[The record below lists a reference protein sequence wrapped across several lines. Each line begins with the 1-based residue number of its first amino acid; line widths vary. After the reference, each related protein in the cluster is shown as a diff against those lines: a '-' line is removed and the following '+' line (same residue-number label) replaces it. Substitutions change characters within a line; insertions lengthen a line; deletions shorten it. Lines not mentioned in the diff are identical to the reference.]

1 MGFER
6 WQAASKSLDIV
17 FPPLWNESSQ
27 VKAENARTYA
37 ELFRVLYADG
47 VIKRDVVVKELIQ
60 RGVFQTGEQVKDFL
74 AEEEDSPDAADL
86 MQTVD
91 PSGPLA
97 ELEKLAASGRA
108 V

>member
-1 MGFER
+1 MAGGVEVAGHRFSAALER
-6 WQAASKSLDIV
+6 VVAGQGGERPNL
-17 FPPLWNESSQ
+17 
-27 VKAENARTYA
+27 RGT
-37 ELFRVLYADG
+37 FRVLYADG

-86 MQTVD
+86 MQPVD

-97 ELEKLAASGRA
+97 ELEKLAAAGRA

>member
-1 MGFER
+1 MGFEMAGR
-6 WQAASKSLDIV
+6 VEVAGHRFPAALERV
-17 FPPLWNESSQ
+17 VAGQGGERPHLRGTFP
-27 VKAENARTYA
+27 
-37 ELFRVLYADG
+37 VLYADG

-60 RGVFQTGEQVKDFL
+60 RGVFQTGEQVKDF

-86 MQTVD
+86 MQPVD

>member
-1 MGFER
+1 MVFQILLSDKQMKPLFDKER
-6 WQAASKSLDIV
+6 IPPKRRLCLGKWADIDPVIGIAEVIGDVDPGLGNVIV
-17 FPPLWNESSQ
+17 F
-27 VKAENARTYA
+27 
-37 ELFRVLYADG
+37 LY
-47 VIKRDVVVKELIQ
+47 
-60 RGVFQTGEQVKDFL
+60 VFEQVKDFL

-86 MQTVD
+86 MQPVD

>member
-1 MGFER
+1 M
-6 WQAASKSLDIV
+6 
-17 FPPLWNESSQ
+17 
-27 VKAENARTYA
+27 
-37 ELFRVLYADG
+37 
-47 VIKRDVVVKELIQ
+47 VKELIQ

>member
-1 MGFER
+1 M
-6 WQAASKSLDIV
+6 
-17 FPPLWNESSQ
+17 
-27 VKAENARTYA
+27 
-37 ELFRVLYADG
+37 
-47 VIKRDVVVKELIQ
+47 VKELIQ

-86 MQTVD
+86 MQPVD

>member
-1 MGFER
+1 MGFEKWR
-6 WQAASKSLDIV
+6 EASKSLDIV

-27 VKAENARTYA
+27 VRAENARTYA

-97 ELEKLAASGRA
+97 ELEKLAASGKA

>member
-1 MGFER
+1 MAGSVEVAGYRFP
-6 WQAASKSLDIV
+6 AAL
-17 FPPLWNESSQ
+17 
-27 VKAENARTYA
+27 
-37 ELFRVLYADG
+37 
-47 VIKRDVVVKELIQ
+47 
-60 RGVFQTGEQVKDFL
+60 EQVKDFL

-97 ELEKLAASGRA
+97 ELEKLAASGKA